1 MDTTTYWLNKI
12 ALWLWQPLFIV
23 LVGTGLYLTV
33 RLRGLQFRRL
43 YYSLKL
49 AFTRH
54 DDEAE
59 GDISH
64 FQALMTALAATI
76 GIGNI
81 AGVATAMATGG
92 LGALFWLWVTGLI
105 GMATKY
111 GEAILAIRY
120 RVQDNRGEM
129 AGGPMYY
136 IERGLGWR

>member
-1 MDTTTYWLNKI
+1 METFISLLNTI
-12 ALWLWQPLFIV
+12 DAWVWQPLFVV
-23 LVGTGLYLTV
+23 LVGTGLYLTY

-43 YYSLKL
+43 IYSLKL

-81 AGVATAMATGG
+81 AGVATAIAMGG
-92 LGALFWLWVTGLI
+92 LGSLF
-105 GMATKY
+105 
-111 GEAILAIRY
+111 
-120 RVQDNRGEM
+120 
-129 AGGPMYY
+129 
-136 IERGLGWR
+136 